1 MSACLSSFNYLIHIS
16 FFHDGMETTLHLLIG
31 ADYIKDFLA
40 FQYKKIAKLAQ
51 ILEPPLF
58 LPHFVVCVVG
68 GYILS

>member
-1 MSACLSSFNYLIHIS
+1 MSACLSSFNYPIHIS

-51 ILEPPLF
+51 ILEPLYSF
-58 LPHFVVCVVG
+58 SILWCAVG